1 LVFPIGS
8 ERTPFLKFRRKDR
21 MPQGRVAA
29 FDSKKS
35 RSLTAIRARRGWVR
49 DDSAELWRRLLV
61 GEAALGWVD
70 FECAHFH

>member
-1 LVFPIGS
+1 
-8 ERTPFLKFRRKDR
+8 

-49 DDSAELWRRLLV
+49 DDHAELWRRLLV